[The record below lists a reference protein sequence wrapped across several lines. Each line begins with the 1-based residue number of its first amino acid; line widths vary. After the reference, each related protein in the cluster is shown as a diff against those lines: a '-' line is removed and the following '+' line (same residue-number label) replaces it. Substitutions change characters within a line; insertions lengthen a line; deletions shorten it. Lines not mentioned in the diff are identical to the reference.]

1 MQRASLEA
9 ECQRR
14 DKNVEVA
21 GVVGSCV
28 TEKERMAVTIWMLG
42 DIFLKS
48 HLVREVKSMGGGVE
62 WPAEPGLFLEIGKR
76 VVRIT
81 FLILSA

>member
-1 MQRASLEA
+1 MGLVCTTGLEQGPSLEA

-14 DKNVEVA
+14 GKNVEVA

-28 TEKERMAVTIWMLG
+28 TEKERMAVTTWMLG

-48 HLVREVKSMGGGVE
+48 HSVREVKSMGGGE
-62 WPAEPGLFLEIGKR
+62 ECGLQSQVCSWK
-76 VVRIT
+76 
-81 FLILSA
+81 